1 MRRAKV
7 VERLVGAVDHVGPD
21 VAGLAVGL
29 AESAEGILAGAG
41 GAVELVGVLAVIV
54 AAEHAVAGGCRG
66 MEGIGLSVEQ
76 VLHFSVRKG
85 EGTTCPSAPL
95 SPHWSW

>member
-1 MRRAKV
+1 MGAEHFVLGRLGGGAQEVARLQSEV

-41 GAVELVGVLAVIV
+41 SAVELVGVLAVIV
-54 AAEHAVAGGCRG
+54 TAEHAVAAGAEDGGDRSS
-66 MEGIGLSVEQ
+66 L
-76 VLHFSVRKG
+76 R
-85 EGTTCPSAPL
+85 
-95 SPHWSW
+95 